1 MKPPVSAR
9 NAVTRLTKAGA
20 AVDPAFNQNLLA
32 DNAVLKMAKQTDGKL
47 LLVGVFSGFGGL
59 SRNGIVRLSADGVID
74 ETFNPGTGANGAVFD
89 LAVQTD
95 GKIVIVGAFTQIN
108 GVSRNRVARLNA
120 DGTLDTTFVVGT
132 GPNATVECV
141 ALQAD
146 GKVVI
151 GGQFG
156 TVSGSSRSGVARL
169 LGTGAIDT
177 TFNNGGTGTDGI
189 VRCVAVQG
197 DGKILIGGDFTTYR
211 DSANTHT
218 RTRIARLNSTGTID
232 SAFTP
237 SANGTVR
244 TLVLQPD
251 SKILVGGSFSV
262 LASNLRN
269 NVGRLLA
276 GGGID
281 VTFNPS
287 SGANGNVFSIALLTD
302 DKIAVGGSFSRFN
315 STASDNRNGIAIV
328 NKSGDLDTS
337 FVPQS
342 GISANNENNSA
353 RAIVEQGNHLLV
365 GGWVRLRTA
374 GPRVMWLPSDA
385 KNDATVTFTQGKL
398 AGAPL
403 PNPIGVFD
411 ISTRNTGVAN
421 TGNTGGVTWSYS
433 SSTGIVSGQF
443 SPDLTGT
450 KRIAK
455 YTGLL
460 IPVTPSDIR
469 GMGSFDLPEL
479 PNGTTITTKNAPIFT
494 GKVLISPEP

>member
-1 MKPPVSAR
+1 
-9 NAVTRLTKAGA
+9 
-20 AVDPAFNQNLLA
+20 
-32 DNAVLKMAKQTDGKL
+32 VL
-47 LLVGVFSGFGGL
+47 
-59 SRNGIVRLSADGVID
+59 D
-74 ETFNPGTGANGAVFD
+74 ETFTPGTGANGAVFD
-89 LAVQTD
+89 LVIQTD
-95 GKIVIVGAFTQIN
+95 GKIVIVGAFTQYN
-108 GVSRNRVARLNA
+108 GVARNRVARLNA
-120 DGTLDTTFVVGT
+120 DGTLDTTFNVGT

-141 ALQAD
+141 ALQRMD
-146 GKVVI
+146 TEGTDVRVVI

-156 TVSGSSRSGVARL
+156 TVSGSTRSGVARL
-169 LGTGAIDT
+169 LATGAVDT
-177 TFNNGGTGTDGI
+177 AFNNGGTGTDGI
-189 VRCVAVQG
+189 VRCVAVQT
-197 DGKILIGGDFTTYR
+197 DQKILIGGDFTTYR

-232 SAFTP
+232 STFTP

-244 TLVLQPD
+244 TIVLQLD
-251 SKILVGGSFSV
+251 NKILVGGSFSALV
-262 LASNLRN
+262 GVGRN
-269 NVGRLLA
+269 NVGRLLS

-281 VTFNPS
+281 TTFNPPG
-287 SGANGNVFSIALLTD
+287 GANGNVFSIARLTEG
-302 DKIAVGGSFSRFN
+302 KIAVGGSFSRFN
-315 STASDNRNGIAIV
+315 SPSADNRNGLAV
-328 NKSGDLDTS
+328 VTDTGGLDTA
-337 FVPQS
+337 FVPQA
-342 GISANNENNSA
+342 GIAANGENNSV
-353 RAIVEQGNHLLV
+353 RTLVEQGDNLVV
-365 GGWVRLRTA
+365 GGWVRLRSA

-403 PNPIGVFD
+403 PSPLASFD
-411 ISTRNTGVAN
+411 ISTRNTGVAK